1 MSLSK
6 ISPKHLHFI
15 GIGGSGMSGLAE
27 VLNNLGY
34 IVTGSDISET
44 SVTERLKS
52 LNIKIESNHKP
63 SNLGSADMVVISTAI
78 DESNLELKEAR
89 KLSLPV
95 LQRAELL
102 SSLMNMKRGIAIA
115 GTHGKTTTTS
125 MLGTILDEIGLKPTI
140 VVGGIVKGIKSNSL
154 LLTAQIS
161 LANSQ
166 RNYLMAQYNLLKSV
180 GLLNSSHLKLK

>member
-1 MSLSK
+1 
-6 ISPKHLHFI
+6 
-15 GIGGSGMSGLAE
+15 MSGLAE

-44 SVTERLKS
+44 SVTERLAS
-52 LNIKIESNHKP
+52 LGIKIENIHKP
-63 SNLGSADMVVISTAI
+63 SNLGSADMVVISAAI
-78 DESNLELKEAR
+78 EENNLELKEAR

-125 MLGTILDEIGLKPTI
+125 LLASIMTEAMLDPTFI
-140 VVGGIVKGIKSNSL
+140 NGGIINSFA
-154 LLTAQIS
+154 TNAKI
-161 LANSQ
+161 
-166 RNYLMAQYNLLKSV
+166 R
-180 GLLNSSHLKLK
+180 